1 METFDRA
8 IDLRIARLRRKIEK
22 DAAHPEAIRTVRG
35 VGICSSPSNCVCSV
49 SVRAPPACDR
59 LTALPRTEGLAMR
72 DGFLW
77 LLIAAYALVTVI
89 VDGAPATF
97 ASPASLPLAILIPL
111 LFALVHGTIRYG
123 ASGIAVFLVLCLGI
137 SNVMENVGVLT
148 GFPFG
153 RYYYTDVLG
162 PKLFLVPLLIGP
174 AYFGTGY
181 LSWVLATV
189 LLDADRRR
197 DALATV
203 AVPVVATFIMV
214 GWDVCLDPGSS
225 TIGGI
230 WIWQDGGPYF
240 GVPFGN
246 YLGWALTVFL
256 FFMAFALY
264 RAARP
269 EPERVVPASYWYQA
283 CVLFAVM
290 ALDYPAGYFGTANKT
305 VTDPTGRVWQT
316 ADIMG
321 TAAVVSLFTML
332 FVAVTCFC
340 LLLLRRRKT

>member
-1 METFDRA
+1 
-8 IDLRIARLRRKIEK
+8 
-22 DAAHPEAIRTVRG
+22 
-35 VGICSSPSNCVCSV
+35 
-49 SVRAPPACDR
+49 
-59 LTALPRTEGLAMR
+59 MR

-77 LLIAAYALVTVI
+77 LLIVAYGFVTVV
-89 VDGAPATF
+89 VDSAPATF
-97 ASPASLPLAILIPL
+97 ASPANLPLGILIPL
-111 LFALVHGTIRYG
+111 LFALVHGAIRYG
-123 ASGIAVFLVLCLGI
+123 ATGITVFLVLCLGI

-214 GWDVCLDPGSS
+214 GWDLCLDPGSS
-225 TIGGI
+225 TIARI
-230 WIWQDGGPYF
+230 WVWQDGGPYF
-240 GVPFGN
+240 GVPFVN

-256 FFMAFALY
+256 FFMAFARCTARRGPGW
-264 RAARP
+264 RATLPPATCRRATATRRARSSPSWRSTIRPTMSGWPTPPSPIRRDASGRPPTSWARP
-269 EPERVVPASYWYQA
+269 RSPASSPCCSW
-283 CVLFAVM
+283 
-290 ALDYPAGYFGTANKT
+290 
-305 VTDPTGRVWQT
+305 R
-316 ADIMG
+316 
-321 TAAVVSLFTML
+321 
-332 FVAVTCFC
+332 
-340 LLLLRRRKT
+340 

>member
-1 METFDRA
+1 
-8 IDLRIARLRRKIEK
+8 
-22 DAAHPEAIRTVRG
+22 
-35 VGICSSPSNCVCSV
+35 
-49 SVRAPPACDR
+49 
-59 LTALPRTEGLAMR
+59 MR

-77 LLIAAYALVTVI
+77 LLIVAYGFVTVV
-89 VDGAPATF
+89 VDSAPATF
-97 ASPASLPLAILIPL
+97 ASPANLPLGILIPL
-111 LFALVHGTIRYG
+111 LFALVHGAIRYG
-123 ASGIAVFLVLCLGI
+123 ATGITVFLVLCLGI

-214 GWDVCLDPGSS
+214 GWDLCLDPGSS
-225 TIGGI
+225 TIARI
-230 WIWQDGGPYF
+230 WVWQDGGPYF
-240 GVPFGN
+240 GVPFVN

-264 RAARP
+264 RASRPGLARDVAA
-269 EPERVVPASYWYQA
+269 RDVPASYGYQA
-283 CVLFAVM
+283 CALFAVM
-290 ALDYPAGYFGTANKT
+290 ALDYPANYVGMANTA
-305 VTDPTGRVWQT
+305 VTDPAGRVWQT

-321 TAAVVSLFTML
+321 TAAIASLFTML

-340 LLLLRRRKT
+340 LLLMRRSRRGT